1 MQGPDYDRDMSAR
14 TVDWAALRTPP
25 GEAGT
30 AEGLRERKKRQTR
43 QQLTD
48 TATEMFV
55 ARGFDAVRVS
65 EIAEACG
72 VSEKTVFNYFP
83 TKESLILDHPDT
95 TMETLRSDLA
105 DPAVAPVRAAL
116 RILADELG
124 AWIAWLDAE
133 PDRDQAIAKFHGFD
147 AVIQSTPSLRAYQRD
162 MLDRLIAAAADVLA
176 ERTGMD
182 PADPEPQIAANALLG
197 LWRVQFRGMAKYLDG
212 TRTSAQ
218 VQEAITADV
227 RRAATLIEAGLATFP
242 AATGM

>member
-1 MQGPDYDRDMSAR
+1 MLRLDYDRDMTAR
-14 TVDWAALRTPP
+14 TVDWVALRTPR
-25 GEAGT
+25 GDTGT
-30 AEGLRERKKRQTR
+30 AEGLRERKKRQMR

-95 TMETLRSDLA
+95 TITALRSDLA
-105 DPAVAPVRAAL
+105 DPAVAPVQAAL

-124 AWIAWLDAE
+124 AWIGWMDAQ
-133 PDRDQAIAKFHGFD
+133 PDRGQAIAKFRGFD
-147 AVIQSTPSLRAYQRD
+147 AVIQSTPSLRAYQRET
-162 MLDRLIAAAADVLA
+162 LDRMIAVAADVLA
-176 ERTGMD
+176 ERIGLD

-197 LWRVQFRGMAKYLDG
+197 LWRVQFRSMAKNLDE

-218 VQEAITADV
+218 LQATVTADV
-227 RRAATLIEAGLATFP
+227 RRAANLIEAGLANFP